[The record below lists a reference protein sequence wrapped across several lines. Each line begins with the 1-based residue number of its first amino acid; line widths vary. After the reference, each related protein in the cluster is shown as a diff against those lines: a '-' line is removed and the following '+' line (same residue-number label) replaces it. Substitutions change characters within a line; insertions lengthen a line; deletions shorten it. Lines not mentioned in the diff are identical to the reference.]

1 MSDSLCTVHGIL
13 QTRILEWD
21 LSLLQGIFP
30 TQGTNPG
37 LLHCRQILYQ
47 LSYKGR
53 PGFSF
58 WFGKIPWR
66 REWLP
71 IPVFLPEKAHGQR
84 NLVGYS
90 PWGRKES
97 DTTEQLTLVCSL
109 MCYFSIICLVMLSAC
124 FERSNIAFLAYTR
137 LA

>member
-1 MSDSLCTVHGIL
+1 MFDPWI
-13 QTRILEWD
+13 
-21 LSLLQGIFP
+21 
-30 TQGTNPG
+30 
-37 LLHCRQILYQ
+37 
-47 LSYKGR
+47 
-53 PGFSF
+53 
-58 WFGKIPWR
+58 GKIPWR